1 MFITLVDKMITLTID
16 DRREPTKLII
26 VNGSK
31 TMKRKGKSVKTLL
44 KYVFDNTKKEK
55 VRNSIMELQMVHK
68 FMVKS
73 KTVIEIGD

>member
-1 MFITLVDKMITLTID
+1 MTLTLD
-16 DRREPTKLII
+16 DRKSPTKLII
-26 VNGSK
+26 VNGSQ

-44 KYVFDNTKKEK
+44 KYVYDNTKKEK
-55 VRNSIMELQMVHK
+55 VRNSIMELQSVYK